1 MSRDTRESLTVAIA
15 CLPIG
20 YLASRLA
27 ANGHN
32 DPDSFRLIT
41 IAAITAF
48 VSGFS
53 FWRLLVA
60 RKERP
65 TRLRGSLAIA
75 AAAVAGHFITMQVYL
90 LTGPAPRVSDG
101 VHGMPDDIFFGLFI
115 GALSLVY
122 IGWLTIPLGALLGYC
137 GIVLRNRAAS
147 PFPSS

>member
-1 MSRDTRESLTVAIA
+1 MSRDTRESLTIGIA
-15 CLPIG
+15 CLFLG
-20 YLASRLA
+20 CLASRLV

-32 DPDSFRLIT
+32 DPDSFRLIA

-48 VSGFS
+48 VSGFA

-65 TRLRGSLAIA
+65 TRLHGSLAVV
-75 AAAVAGHFITMQVYL
+75 AAAVLGHFITMQMYIF
-90 LTGPAPRVSDG
+90 TGPAPRVSDG
-101 VHGMPDDIFFGLFI
+101 AHGMPDDILFGLLI

-137 GIVLRNRAAS
+137 GIVLRNRASS
-147 PFPSS
+147 PSQSS